1 MQRHPDGSTRTL
13 NHAEKV
19 YAVQLKDKS
28 VFVRM
33 RWEVDSSAHAK
44 SGYYTS
50 TSIPKWPAAPA
61 AIFDRL
67 RSSVLDLCK
76 LPTTLGINRRV
87 TPLTRVAGI
96 FRKSGSS
103 SFVVWFGA
111 TRMEKKMMTQKFL
124 GALRLM
130 ILLLYSVLTGFYD
143 PEKVRTHLPT
153 YGAVVFASRVEPV
166 IHTWWILATATS
178 H

>member
-1 MQRHPDGSTRTL
+1 
-13 NHAEKV
+13 
-19 YAVQLKDKS
+19 
-28 VFVRM
+28 
-33 RWEVDSSAHAK
+33 
-44 SGYYTS
+44 
-50 TSIPKWPAAPA
+50 
-61 AIFDRL
+61 
-67 RSSVLDLCK
+67 
-76 LPTTLGINRRV
+76 
-87 TPLTRVAGI
+87 
-96 FRKSGSS
+96 
-103 SFVVWFGA
+103 
-111 TRMEKKMMTQKFL
+111 MEKKMMTQKFL